1 MSKSYENKNKNDE
14 MKQFFSEKMKHR
26 INKQKIDNLSNKT
39 DKSSKIALQKLEK
52 RMKYE
57 FIINDTNFIKKDNTG
72 QEIQNIRREK
82 TSYIKDVENDIYDK
96 IQKNSEEDICK
107 KYDILFEFQKYEQGD
122 EMTLLKEIQ
131 EKEDLLKSLLQA
143 KQALYNYHISSV
155 KNIESEINTIHL
167 SLNVICESLKEE
179 KNKTEKYELL
189 KSYNENYSR
198 LLEMKSKLIELS
210 NIPEIQYSVINK

>member
-189 KSYNENYSR
+189 KSYNDNYSR

>member
-1 MSKSYENKNKNDE
+1 M
-14 MKQFFSEKMKHR
+14 
-26 INKQKIDNLSNKT
+26 
-39 DKSSKIALQKLEK
+39 
-52 RMKYE
+52 
-57 FIINDTNFIKKDNTG
+57 
-72 QEIQNIRREK
+72 
-82 TSYIKDVENDIYDK
+82 
-96 IQKNSEEDICK
+96 
-107 KYDILFEFQKYEQGD
+107 
-122 EMTLLKEIQ
+122 
-131 EKEDLLKSLLQA
+131 LQA